1 MPVTDILAANLEK
14 KATRDGYGAA
24 LVEIGAENPKV
35 VVLDADLSG
44 STKTKKF
51 SEKYPDRF
59 FNYGVAEQNLIG
71 QAAGFALSGLI
82 PVASSFAMFAAG
94 RAWEI
99 LRNSVCYPHLNVK
112 VAATHAG
119 ITLGEDGASHQIIED
134 LALTRVIP
142 GLTVL
147 VPADYFHAA
156 AAIKAAV
163 AFDGPVYLRLGR
175 PNVPSIYSAADT
187 FKVGGSTVLQKGRP
201 FAIPGSADPG
211 SSLNHGAPVVFVATG
226 VMVYEAW
233 KAAALLEKE
242 TGVKPTVI
250 DAYSVKPLD
259 EKTIL
264 TEAKD
269 AKLVVTFEE
278 HNIMAGMGSAVAEI
292 IAEKQPCRVH
302 RIGLR
307 DEFGQSGD
315 APSLMKHY
323 KLTAETMLPDLI
335 ALVQAAK

>member
-1 MPVTDILAANLEK
+1 MPITDVLATNLEK

-24 LVEIGAENPKV
+24 LVEIGATNPKV

-51 SEKYPDRF
+51 SEKYPERF
-59 FNYGVAEQNLIG
+59 FNYGVAEQNLVG

-99 LRNSVCYPHLNVK
+99 FRNSVCYPHLNVK

-119 ITLGEDGASHQIIED
+119 ITLGEDGASHQIVED
-134 LALTRVIP
+134 LALTRVMP
-142 GLTVL
+142 GLSVL
-147 VPADYFHAA
+147 VPADYQQAS
-156 AAIKAAV
+156 AAIKTAV

-175 PNVPSIYSAADT
+175 PNVPSIYGADD
-187 FKVGGSTVLQKGRP
+187 VVRIGGSNVLQT
-201 FAIPGSADPG
+201 GSKA
-211 SSLNHGAPVVFVATG
+211 VFIAAG
-226 VMVYEAW
+226 VMVFEAW
-233 KAAALLEKE
+233 KAAALIEKE
-242 TGVKPTVI
+242 TGVKVTVI

-259 EKTIL
+259 EATIL
-264 TEAKD
+264 KATAD
-269 AKLVVTFEE
+269 AQLVVTFEE
-278 HNIMAGMGSAVAEI
+278 HNILAGLGGAVAELL
-292 IAEKQPCRVH
+292 AEKQPRRVH

-315 APSLMKHY
+315 SATLMKHY
-323 KLTAETMLPDLI
+323 KLTAETMLPDLL
-335 ALVQAAK
+335 ALLKAV

>member
-1 MPVTDILAANLEK
+1 MPVSDILATNLEK

-24 LVEIGAENPKV
+24 LIDIGAENPKV

-82 PVASSFAMFAAG
+82 PIASSFAMFAAG

-99 LRNSVCYPHLNVK
+99 FRNSVCYPHLNVK

-142 GLTVL
+142 GVAVL
-147 VPADYFHAA
+147 VPADYHQAA
-156 AAIKAAV
+156 AAIKTAV
-163 AFDGPVYLRLGR
+163 AYDGPVYLRLGR
-175 PNVPSIYSAADT
+175 PNVPSIYLATDT
-187 FKVGGSTVLQKGRP
+187 FRVGGSHVLQKGSK
-201 FAIPGSADPG
+201 F
-211 SSLNHGAPVVFVATG
+211 VFIATG
-226 VMVYEAW
+226 VMVFEAW

-242 TGVKPTVI
+242 TGIKPTVI

-259 EKTIL
+259 EQTIL
-264 TEAKD
+264 TETKD

-278 HNIMAGMGSAVAEI
+278 HNIMAGMGSAVAEL

-335 ALVQAAK
+335 ALAKAAT

>member
-1 MPVTDILAANLEK
+1 VPITDVLAPNLEK

-24 LVEIGAENPKV
+24 LVEIGAANPKV

-51 SEKYPDRF
+51 SEKYPERF

-99 LRNSVCYPHLNVK
+99 FRNSVCYPHLNVK

-119 ITLGEDGASHQIIED
+119 ITLGEDGASHQIVED
-134 LALTRVIP
+134 IALTRVIP

-147 VPADYFHAA
+147 VPADYHQAA

-163 AFDGPVYLRLGR
+163 AFEGPVYLRLGR
-175 PNVPSIYSAADT
+175 PNVPSIYGADD
-187 FKVGGSTVLQKGRP
+187 VVRIGGSHILQS
-201 FAIPGSADPG
+201 GSKA
-211 SSLNHGAPVVFVATG
+211 VFIAAG
-226 VMVYEAW
+226 VMVFEAW
-233 KAAALLEKE
+233 KAAALIEKE
-242 TGVKPTVI
+242 TGLKVTVI

-259 EKTIL
+259 EATIL
-264 TEAKD
+264 KATAD
-269 AKLVVTFEE
+269 AQLVLTFEE
-278 HNIMAGMGSAVAEI
+278 HNILAGLGGAVAELL
-292 IAEKQPCRVH
+292 AEKQPRRVH

-315 APSLMKHY
+315 SATLMKHY
-323 KLTAETMLPDLI
+323 KLTAETMLPDLLAHLKAI
-335 ALVQAAK
+335 

>member
-1 MPVTDILAANLEK
+1 MPVSDILATNLEK

-24 LVEIGAENPKV
+24 LIDIGAENPKV

-82 PVASSFAMFAAG
+82 PIASSFAMFAAG

-99 LRNSVCYPHLNVK
+99 FRNSVCYPHLNVK

-142 GLTVL
+142 GVAVL
-147 VPADYFHAA
+147 VPADYHQAA
-156 AAIKAAV
+156 AAIKTAV
-163 AFDGPVYLRLGR
+163 AYDGPVYLRLGR
-175 PNVPSIYSAADT
+175 PNVPSIYLATDT
-187 FKVGGSTVLQKGRP
+187 FRVGGSHVLQKG
-201 FAIPGSADPG
+201 SK
-211 SSLNHGAPVVFVATG
+211 VVFIATG
-226 VMVYEAW
+226 VMVFEAW

-242 TGVKPTVI
+242 TGIKPTVI

-259 EKTIL
+259 EQTIL
-264 TEAKD
+264 TETKD

-278 HNIMAGMGSAVAEI
+278 HNIMAGMGSAVAEL

-335 ALVQAAK
+335 ALAKAAT

>member
-1 MPVTDILAANLEK
+1 MPIQDILATNLEK

-24 LVEIGAENPKV
+24 LVEIGDANDKV
-35 VVLDADLSG
+35 VVLEADLSG
-44 STKTKKF
+44 STKTKAFGK
-51 SEKYPDRF
+51 KYPHRF

-99 LRNSVCYPHLNVK
+99 FRNSVGYPHLNVK

-142 GLTVL
+142 GVSVL
-147 VPADYFHAA
+147 VPADYHQAMA
-156 AAIKAAV
+156 SIKTAV
-163 AFDGPVYLRLGR
+163 EFNGPVYLRYGR
-175 PNVPSIYSAADT
+175 PNVPSIYLATDT
-187 FKVGGSTVLQKGRP
+187 FRIGGSHLLQRGKN
-201 FAIPGSADPG
+201 I
-211 SSLNHGAPVVFVATG
+211 VFIATG

-242 TGVKPTVI
+242 IGVKPTVI
-250 DAYSVKPLD
+250 DAYSIKPLD
-259 EKTIL
+259 AEAIL
-264 TEAKD
+264 TETKD

-278 HNIMAGMGSAVAEI
+278 HNTLAGLGGAVCELLS
-292 IAEKQPCRVH
+292 ENNPKRVH
-302 RIGLR
+302 RIGLK
-307 DEFGQSGD
+307 DEFGQSGTTE
-315 APSLMKHY
+315 ALMQHY
-323 KLTAETMLPDLI
+323 KLTAETMLPVLV
-335 ALVQAAK
+335 ALARAL

>member
-1 MPVTDILAANLEK
+1 MRVTRCENPRFSRVPITDILATNLEK

-24 LVEIGAENPKV
+24 LLDIGAENPKV

-51 SEKYPDRF
+51 SEKYPERF

-99 LRNSVCYPHLNVK
+99 FRNSVCYPHLNVK
-112 VAATHAG
+112 IAATHAG

-134 LALTRVIP
+134 IALTRVIP
-142 GLTVL
+142 GVTVL
-147 VPADYFHAA
+147 VPADYHQAA
-156 AAIKAAV
+156 AAIKTAV
-163 AFDGPVYLRLGR
+163 AFNSPVYLRLGR
-175 PNVPSIYSAADT
+175 PNVPSTYLATDT
-187 FKVGGSTVLQKGRP
+187 FAIGGSHVLQR
-201 FAIPGSADPG
+201 GSKI
-211 SSLNHGAPVVFVATG
+211 VFIAAG

-264 TEAKD
+264 SETKD

-278 HNIMAGMGSAVAEI
+278 HNIMAGLGSAVAELL
-292 IAEKQPCRVH
+292 AEKQPCRVH

-315 APSLMKHY
+315 AAALMKHY

-335 ALVQAAK
+335 ALAQSAK

>member
-1 MPVTDILAANLEK
+1 MPVTDVLAPNLEK

-24 LVEIGAENPKV
+24 LVEIGATNPRV

-51 SEKYPDRF
+51 SEKYPERF
-59 FNYGVAEQNLIG
+59 FNYGVAEQNLVG

-99 LRNSVCYPHLNVK
+99 FRNSVCYPHLNVK

-134 LALTRVIP
+134 LALTRVMP
-142 GLTVL
+142 GLSVL
-147 VPADYFHAA
+147 VPADYQQAA
-156 AAIKAAV
+156 AAIRSAV
-163 AFDGPVYLRLGR
+163 AFEGPAYLRLGR
-175 PNVPSIYSAADT
+175 PNVPMIYSAEDT
-187 FKVGGSTVLQKGRP
+187 VRIGGSNILQS
-201 FAIPGSADPG
+201 GSKA
-211 SSLNHGAPVVFVATG
+211 VFIAAG
-226 VMVYEAW
+226 VMVFEAW

-242 TGVKPTVI
+242 TGIRVTVI
-250 DAYSVKPLD
+250 DAYSIKPLD
-259 EKTIL
+259 EATIL
-264 TEAKD
+264 RLTAD
-269 AKLVVTFEE
+269 SALVVTFEE
-278 HNIMAGMGSAVAEI
+278 HNILAGLGSAVAELL
-292 IAEKQPCRVH
+292 AEKQPRRVH

-315 APSLMKHY
+315 SAALMKHY
-323 KLTAETMLPDLI
+323 KLTAETMLPDLL
-335 ALVQAAK
+335 ALLRAG

>member
-1 MPVTDILAANLEK
+1 MTPQQIARFGPVPVADILAPTLEK

-24 LVEIGAENPKV
+24 LLDLGAANPKI

-51 SEKYPDRF
+51 SEKFPERF
-59 FNYGVAEQNLIG
+59 FNYGVAEQNLLG
-71 QAAGFALSGLI
+71 QAAGFAMAGMI

-99 LRNSVCYPHLNVK
+99 FRNSICYPHLNVK

-147 VPADYFHAA
+147 VPADYHQAA

-163 AFDGPVYLRLGR
+163 DFSGPVYLRLGR
-175 PNVPSIYSAADT
+175 PNVPVIYDAQDS
-187 FKVGGSTVLQKGRP
+187 FRIGGSHVLQT
-201 FAIPGSADPG
+201 GSK
-211 SSLNHGAPVVFVATG
+211 VVFIAAG

-233 KAAALLEKE
+233 KAALLVEKE
-242 TGVKPTVI
+242 TGVRVTVI
-250 DAYSVKPLD
+250 DAYSIKPLD
-259 EKTIL
+259 EATIL
-264 TEAKD
+264 KATSD
-269 AKLVVTFEE
+269 ASLVITFEE
-278 HNIMAGMGSAVAEI
+278 HNILAGLGGAVAELL
-292 IAEKQPCRVH
+292 AEKQPRRLY

-315 APSLMKHY
+315 AATLMKHY
-323 KLTAETMLPDLI
+323 KLTSETMLPEILS
-335 ALVQAAK
+335 LVRSV

>member
-1 MPVTDILAANLEK
+1 MTDVLAPNLEK

-24 LVEIGAENPKV
+24 LVEIGATNPRV

-51 SEKYPDRF
+51 SEKYPERF
-59 FNYGVAEQNLIG
+59 FNYGVAEQNLVG

-99 LRNSVCYPHLNVK
+99 FRNSVCYPHLNVK

-134 LALTRVIP
+134 LALTRVMP
-142 GLTVL
+142 GLSVL
-147 VPADYFHAA
+147 VPADYQQAA
-156 AAIKAAV
+156 AAIKTAV

-175 PNVPSIYSAADT
+175 PNVPSIYAPDD
-187 FKVGGSTVLQKGRP
+187 VVRIGGSNVLQT
-201 FAIPGSADPG
+201 GSKA
-211 SSLNHGAPVVFVATG
+211 VFIATG
-226 VMVYEAW
+226 VMVFEAW
-233 KAAALLEKE
+233 KAAALIEKE
-242 TGVKPTVI
+242 TGTKVTVI

-259 EKTIL
+259 EATIL
-264 TEAKD
+264 KATAD
-269 AKLVVTFEE
+269 AQLVVTFEE
-278 HNIMAGMGSAVAEI
+278 HNILAGLGGAVAELL
-292 IAEKQPCRVH
+292 AEKQPRRVH

-315 APSLMKHY
+315 SATLMKHY
-323 KLTAETMLPDLI
+323 KLTAETMLPDLL
-335 ALVQAAK
+335 ALLKAV

>member
-1 MPVTDILAANLEK
+1 VPISDILSASLEK

-24 LVEIGAENPKV
+24 LVDLGAENSRM

-59 FNYGVAEQNLIG
+59 FNFGVAEQNLIG

-99 LRNSVCYPHLNVK
+99 YRNSVGYPHLNVK

-134 LALTRVIP
+134 IALMRVIP
-142 GLTVL
+142 QNTVL
-147 VPADYFHAA
+147 VPADYHQAS

-163 AFDGPVYLRLGR
+163 KFVGPVYLRLGR
-175 PNVPSIYSAADT
+175 PNVPSIYTANDE
-187 FKVGGSTVLQKGRP
+187 FKIGGSHVLQQGEK
-201 FAIPGSADPG
+201 I
-211 SSLNHGAPVVFVATG
+211 VFIAAG

-233 KAAALLEKE
+233 KAAALIEKE
-242 TGVKPTVI
+242 TGSKITVI
-250 DAYSVKPLD
+250 DVYSVKPLD
-259 EKTIL
+259 EATIL
-264 TEAKD
+264 TYTRD

-278 HNIMAGMGSAVAEI
+278 HNTMAGVGSAVSELLS
-292 IAEKQPCRVH
+292 ERQPVRVH
-302 RIGLR
+302 RIGIK

-315 APSLMKHY
+315 AASLMKHY
-323 KLTAETMLPDLI
+323 KLTAETMLPQLLNLI
-335 ALVQAAK
+335 KGV

>member
-1 MPVTDILAANLEK
+1 MPITDVLAPNLEK

-24 LVEIGAENPKV
+24 LVEIGASNPKV

-59 FNYGVAEQNLIG
+59 FNYGVAEQNLVG

-99 LRNSVCYPHLNVK
+99 FRNSVCYPHLNVK

-134 LALTRVIP
+134 LALTRVMP
-142 GLTVL
+142 GLAVL
-147 VPADYFHAA
+147 VPSDYNQAA
-156 AAIKAAV
+156 AAIKTAV

-175 PNVPSIYSAADT
+175 PNVPSIYSADDVVR
-187 FKVGGSTVLQKGRP
+187 VGGSNVLQT
-201 FAIPGSADPG
+201 GSKA
-211 SSLNHGAPVVFVATG
+211 VFIAAG
-226 VMVYEAW
+226 VMVFEAW
-233 KAAALLEKE
+233 KAAALIEKE
-242 TGVKPTVI
+242 TGTKVTVI

-259 EKTIL
+259 EATIL
-264 TEAKD
+264 KATAD
-269 AKLVVTFEE
+269 AQLVVTFEE
-278 HNIMAGMGSAVAEI
+278 HNILAGLGGAVAELL
-292 IAEKQPCRVH
+292 AEKQPRRVH

-315 APSLMKHY
+315 SATLMKHY
-323 KLTAETMLPDLI
+323 KLTAETMLPDLL
-335 ALVQAAK
+335 ALLKAI

>member
-1 MPVTDILAANLEK
+1 MPITDVLAPNLEK

-24 LVEIGAENPKV
+24 LVEIGAANPKV

-51 SEKYPDRF
+51 SEKYPERF

-99 LRNSVCYPHLNVK
+99 FRNSVCYPHLNVK

-119 ITLGEDGASHQIIED
+119 ITLGEDGASHQIVED
-134 LALTRVIP
+134 IALTRVIP

-147 VPADYFHAA
+147 VPADYHQAA

-163 AFDGPVYLRLGR
+163 AFEGPVYLRLGR
-175 PNVPSIYSAADT
+175 PNVPSIYGADD
-187 FKVGGSTVLQKGRP
+187 VVRIGGSHILQS
-201 FAIPGSADPG
+201 GSKA
-211 SSLNHGAPVVFVATG
+211 VFIAAG
-226 VMVYEAW
+226 VMVFEAW
-233 KAAALLEKE
+233 KAAALIEKE
-242 TGVKPTVI
+242 TGLKVTVI

-259 EKTIL
+259 EATIL
-264 TEAKD
+264 RATAD
-269 AKLVVTFEE
+269 AQLVVTFEE
-278 HNIMAGMGSAVAEI
+278 HNILAGLGGAVAELL
-292 IAEKQPCRVH
+292 AEKQPRRVH

-315 APSLMKHY
+315 SATLMKHY
-323 KLTAETMLPDLI
+323 KLTAETMLPDLLAHLKAI
-335 ALVQAAK
+335 

>member
-1 MPVTDILAANLEK
+1 MPITDVLAPNLEK

-24 LVEIGAENPKV
+24 LVEIGAANPKV

-51 SEKYPDRF
+51 SEKYPERF

-99 LRNSVCYPHLNVK
+99 FRNSVCYPHLNVK

-119 ITLGEDGASHQIIED
+119 ITLGEDGASHQIVED
-134 LALTRVIP
+134 IALTRVIP

-147 VPADYFHAA
+147 VPADYHQAA

-163 AFDGPVYLRLGR
+163 AFEGPVYLRLGR
-175 PNVPSIYSAADT
+175 PNVPSIYGADD
-187 FKVGGSTVLQKGRP
+187 VVRIGGSHILQS
-201 FAIPGSADPG
+201 GSKA
-211 SSLNHGAPVVFVATG
+211 VFIAAG
-226 VMVYEAW
+226 VMVFEAW
-233 KAAALLEKE
+233 KAAALIEKE
-242 TGVKPTVI
+242 TGLKVTVI

-259 EKTIL
+259 EATIL
-264 TEAKD
+264 KATAD
-269 AKLVVTFEE
+269 AQLVLTFEE
-278 HNIMAGMGSAVAEI
+278 HNILAGLGGAVAELL
-292 IAEKQPCRVH
+292 AEKQPRRVH

-315 APSLMKHY
+315 SATLMKHY
-323 KLTAETMLPDLI
+323 KLTAETMLPDLLAHLKAI
-335 ALVQAAK
+335 

>member
-1 MPVTDILAANLEK
+1 MPVTDVLAPNLEK

-24 LVEIGAENPKV
+24 LVEIGATNPKV

-59 FNYGVAEQNLIG
+59 FNYGVAEQNLVG

-99 LRNSVCYPHLNVK
+99 FRNSVCYPHLNVK

-134 LALTRVIP
+134 LALTRVMP

-147 VPADYFHAA
+147 VPSDYNQAA

-163 AFDGPVYLRLGR
+163 AFEGPVYLRLGR
-175 PNVPSIYSAADT
+175 PNVPTIYGADDA
-187 FKVGGSTVLQKGRP
+187 VRIGGSNVLQ
-201 FAIPGSADPG
+201 IGSKA
-211 SSLNHGAPVVFVATG
+211 VFIAAG
-226 VMVYEAW
+226 VMVFEAW

-242 TGVKPTVI
+242 TGTKVTVI

-259 EKTIL
+259 EQTIL
-264 TEAKD
+264 KATAD
-269 AKLVVTFEE
+269 AQLVVTFEE
-278 HNIMAGMGSAVAEI
+278 HNILAGLGGAVAELL
-292 IAEKQPCRVH
+292 AEKQPRRVH

-315 APSLMKHY
+315 STTLMKHY

-335 ALVQAAK
+335 ALVKSI

>member
-1 MPVTDILAANLEK
+1 VPIADVLAPNLEK

-24 LVEIGAENPKV
+24 LVEIGATNPKV

-99 LRNSVCYPHLNVK
+99 FRNSVCYPHLNVK

-134 LALTRVIP
+134 LALTRVMP

-147 VPADYFHAA
+147 VPADYHQAA

-175 PNVPSIYSAADT
+175 PNVPVIYRAEDP
-187 FKVGGSTVLQKGRP
+187 FRVGGSNVLQT
-201 FAIPGSADPG
+201 GSKA
-211 SSLNHGAPVVFVATG
+211 VFIAAG
-226 VMVYEAW
+226 VMVFEAW
-233 KAAALLEKE
+233 KAAALIEKE
-242 TGVKPTVI
+242 MGLKVTVI
-250 DAYSVKPLD
+250 DTYSIKPLD
-259 EKTIL
+259 EQTIL
-264 TEAKD
+264 QATAEAQ
-269 AKLVVTFEE
+269 LVVTFEE
-278 HNIMAGMGSAVAEI
+278 HNILAGLGGAVAELL
-292 IAEKQPCRVH
+292 AEKQPRRVH

-315 APSLMKHY
+315 AATLMKHY
-323 KLTAETMLPDLI
+323 KLTAETMLPDLL
-335 ALVQAAK
+335 ALLKAHV

>member
-1 MPVTDILAANLEK
+1 MTVRQNARFGRVPVSDILNANLEK

-24 LVEIGAENPKV
+24 LIDIGADNPKV

-51 SEKYPDRF
+51 SEKYPERF

-99 LRNSVCYPHLNVK
+99 FRNSVGYPHLNVK

-134 LALTRVIP
+134 IALMRVIP
-142 GLTVL
+142 GNTVL
-147 VPADYFHAA
+147 VPADYHQAA

-163 AFDGPVYLRLGR
+163 AYQGPVYLRLGR
-175 PNVPSIYSAADT
+175 PNVPMIYAANDPVN
-187 FKVGGSTVLQKGRP
+187 VGGSHVLQRGEKIA
-201 FAIPGSADPG
+201 FIAC
-211 SSLNHGAPVVFVATG
+211 G
-226 VMVYEAW
+226 VMVYEAF
-233 KAAALLEKE
+233 KAAALIEKE
-242 TGVKPTVI
+242 TGLKITVI

-259 EKTIL
+259 EQTIL
-264 TEAKD
+264 TETKN

-278 HNIMAGMGSAVAEI
+278 HNIMAGLGSAVAELLSSVRPVRI
-292 IAEKQPCRVH
+292 HRV
-302 RIGLR
+302 GLR

-315 APSLMKHY
+315 TASLMKHY
-323 KLTAETMLPDLI
+323 KLTAETMLPDLL
-335 ALVQAAK
+335 ALVKST

>member
-1 MPVTDILAANLEK
+1 VPINDVLAENLEK

-24 LVEIGAENPKV
+24 LVEVGAENPRV
-35 VVLDADLSG
+35 VVLEADLSG

-59 FNYGVAEQNLIG
+59 FNFGVAEQNLIG
-71 QAAGFALSGLI
+71 QAAGLALSGLI

-99 LRNSVCYPHLNVK
+99 LRNSVGYPHLNVK

-134 LALTRVIP
+134 IALTRVIP
-142 GLTVL
+142 GMTVL
-147 VPADYFHAA
+147 VPADYYHAS

-163 AFDGPVYLRLGR
+163 GYEGPVYLRLGR
-175 PNVPSIYSAADT
+175 PNVPSLYTSTDT
-187 FKVGGSTVLQKGRP
+187 FRIGGSTVLQRG
-201 FAIPGSADPG
+201 AD
-211 SSLNHGAPVVFVATG
+211 VVFIAAG
-226 VMVYEAW
+226 VMAYQAW

-242 TGVKPTVI
+242 INVRPTVI

-259 EKTIL
+259 SATIL
-264 TEAKD
+264 KETTN

-278 HNIMAGMGSAVAEI
+278 HNTMAGVGSAVAELLS
-292 IAEKQPCRVH
+292 EQQPCRIH
-302 RIGLR
+302 RIGLN

-315 APSLMKHY
+315 ANSLMKHY

-335 ALVQAAK
+335 ARIR

>member
-1 MPVTDILAANLEK
+1 MPVTDILNTQFEK
-14 KATRDGYGAA
+14 KATRDGYGAG

-35 VVLDADLSG
+35 VVLEADLSG

-51 SEKYPDRF
+51 GEKYPERF

-99 LRNSVCYPHLNVK
+99 FRNSVGYPHLNVK

-134 LALTRVIP
+134 IALMRVIP
-142 GLTVL
+142 GNTVM
-147 VPADYFHAA
+147 VPADYHQAA

-163 AFDGPVYLRLGR
+163 KYVGPVFLRLGR
-175 PNVPSIYSAADT
+175 PNVPTLYSATDT
-187 FKVGGSTVLQKGRP
+187 AEPGGSHLLQSG
-201 FAIPGSADPG
+201 G
-211 SSLNHGAPVVFVATG
+211 NVVFIACG
-226 VMVYEAW
+226 VMVYEAF
-233 KAAALLEKE
+233 KAAALIEKE
-242 TGVKPTVI
+242 TGTRITVI

-259 EKTIL
+259 NATIL
-264 TEAKD
+264 RETAN

-278 HNIMAGMGSAVAEI
+278 HNIMAGLGGAVAELLS
-292 IAEKQPCRVH
+292 EKQPKRIH

-315 APSLMKHY
+315 TASLMKHY
-323 KLTAETMLPDLI
+323 KLTAETMLPELI
-335 ALVQAAK
+335 PLINHGA

>member
-1 MPVTDILAANLEK
+1 MPITDILAPVSEK

-24 LVEIGAENPKV
+24 LLEIGAENPKV

-51 SEKYPDRF
+51 SEKYPERF
-59 FNYGVAEQNLIG
+59 FNYGVAEQNLLG

-99 LRNSVCYPHLNVK
+99 FRNSICYPHINVK

-147 VPADYFHAA
+147 VPADYYQAA
-156 AAIKAAV
+156 AAIKTAV

-175 PNVPSIYSAADT
+175 PNVPSLYSASDA
-187 FKVGGSTVLQKGRP
+187 FRVGGSTVLQKG
-201 FAIPGSADPG
+201 A
-211 SSLNHGAPVVFVATG
+211 NVVFVAVG

-242 TGVKPTVI
+242 TGVRPTVI

-264 TEAKD
+264 GEAKA

-278 HNIMAGMGSAVAEI
+278 HNIMAGLGSAVAELI
-292 IAEKQPCRVH
+292 SEKQPCRVH

-315 APSLMKHY
+315 AAALMKHY
-323 KLTAETMLPDLI
+323 KLTAETMLPDLVQ
-335 ALVQAAK
+335 LVKSSV

>member
-1 MPVTDILAANLEK
+1 MPITDVLAPNIEK

-24 LVEIGAENPKV
+24 LVEIGAANPKV

-51 SEKYPDRF
+51 SEKYPERF

-99 LRNSVCYPHLNVK
+99 FRNSVCYPHLNVK

-134 LALTRVIP
+134 LALTRVMP
-142 GLTVL
+142 GLAVL
-147 VPADYFHAA
+147 VPADYYQAA
-156 AAIKAAV
+156 AAIKTAV
-163 AFDGPVYLRLGR
+163 AYEGPVYLRLGR
-175 PNVPSIYSAADT
+175 PNVPSIYSADDAVR
-187 FKVGGSTVLQKGRP
+187 VGGSNVLQTGGK
-201 FAIPGSADPG
+201 
-211 SSLNHGAPVVFVATG
+211 VVFIAAG
-226 VMVYEAW
+226 VMVFEAW
-233 KAAALLEKE
+233 KAAALIEKE
-242 TGVKPTVI
+242 TGTKVTVI

-259 EKTIL
+259 EATIL
-264 TEAKD
+264 RATAD
-269 AKLVVTFEE
+269 AQLVVTFEE
-278 HNIMAGMGSAVAEI
+278 HNILAGLGGAVAELL
-292 IAEKQPCRVH
+292 AEKQPRRVH

-315 APSLMKHY
+315 SATLMKHY
-323 KLTAETMLPDLI
+323 KLTAETMLPDLL
-335 ALVQAAK
+335 ALIKSI

>member
-1 MPVTDILAANLEK
+1 MTDVLAPNLEK

-24 LVEIGAENPKV
+24 LVEIGASNPKV

-59 FNYGVAEQNLIG
+59 FNYGVAEQNLVG

-99 LRNSVCYPHLNVK
+99 FRNSVCYPHLNVK

-134 LALTRVIP
+134 LALTRVMP
-142 GLTVL
+142 GLAVL
-147 VPADYFHAA
+147 VPSDYNQAA
-156 AAIKAAV
+156 AAIKTAV

-175 PNVPSIYSAADT
+175 PNVPSIYSADDVVR
-187 FKVGGSTVLQKGRP
+187 VGGSNVLQT
-201 FAIPGSADPG
+201 GSKA
-211 SSLNHGAPVVFVATG
+211 VFIAAG
-226 VMVYEAW
+226 VMVFEAW
-233 KAAALLEKE
+233 KAAALIEKE
-242 TGVKPTVI
+242 TGTKVTVI

-259 EKTIL
+259 EATIL
-264 TEAKD
+264 KATAD
-269 AKLVVTFEE
+269 AQLVVTFEE
-278 HNIMAGMGSAVAEI
+278 HNILAGLGGAVAELL
-292 IAEKQPCRVH
+292 AEKQPRRVH

-315 APSLMKHY
+315 SATLMKHY
-323 KLTAETMLPDLI
+323 KLTAETMLPDLL
-335 ALVQAAK
+335 ALLKAI

>member
-1 MPVTDILAANLEK
+1 MPITDVLAPNLEK

-24 LVEIGAENPKV
+24 LVEIGATNPKV

-51 SEKYPDRF
+51 SEKYPERF
-59 FNYGVAEQNLIG
+59 FNYGVAEQNLLG

-99 LRNSVCYPHLNVK
+99 FRNSVCYPHLNVK

-147 VPADYFHAA
+147 VPADYYQAA

-163 AFDGPVYLRLGR
+163 AFEGPVYLRLGR
-175 PNVPSIYSAADT
+175 PNVPSIYSAEDA
-187 FKVGGSTVLQKGRP
+187 FRVGGSTVLQT
-201 FAIPGSADPG
+201 G
-211 SSLNHGAPVVFVATG
+211 SSAVFIAAG

-233 KAAALLEKE
+233 KAAALIEKE
-242 TGVKPTVI
+242 TGLRVTVI

-259 EKTIL
+259 EATIL
-264 TEAKD
+264 KATAD
-269 AKLVVTFEE
+269 ARLIVTFEE
-278 HNIMAGMGSAVAEI
+278 HNILAGLGGAISELLS
-292 IAEKQPCRVH
+292 EKQPRRVH

-315 APSLMKHY
+315 AQSLMKHY
-323 KLTAETMLPDLI
+323 KLTAETMLPDLL
-335 ALVQAAK
+335 ALIKTI

>member
-1 MPVTDILAANLEK
+1 MTPGQIALFGRVPITDVLSPNLEK

-24 LVEIGAENPKV
+24 LLEIGAENDKV

-51 SEKYPDRF
+51 SEKYPERF
-59 FNYGVAEQNLIG
+59 FNFGVAEQNLIG
-71 QAAGFALSGLI
+71 QAAGLALSGLI
-82 PVASSFAMFAAG
+82 PIASSFAMFASG

-134 LALTRVIP
+134 IALTRVIP

-147 VPADYFHAA
+147 VPSDYYHAA

-163 AFDGPVYLRLGR
+163 AYKGPVYLRLGR
-175 PNVPSIYSAADT
+175 PNVPSIYSASDT
-187 FKVGGSTVLQKGRP
+187 FAIGGSTVLQRG
-201 FAIPGSADPG
+201 GSVTFIA
-211 SSLNHGAPVVFVATG
+211 AG
-226 VMVYEAW
+226 VMVFEAF
-233 KAAALLEKE
+233 KAAALIEKE
-242 TGVKPTVI
+242 TQQKITVI
-250 DAYSVKPLD
+250 DAYSIKPLD
-259 EKTIL
+259 AKTIL
-264 TEAKD
+264 AETKD

-278 HNIMAGMGSAVAEI
+278 HNVMAGLGSAVAELLS
-292 IAEKQPCRVH
+292 EEQPRRVH
-302 RIGLR
+302 RVGLN

-315 APSLMKHY
+315 AASLMKHY

-335 ALVQAAK
+335 ARIRAAE

>member
-1 MPVTDILAANLEK
+1 VPITDVLAPHLEK

-24 LVEIGAENPKV
+24 LLEIGAANPKV

-51 SEKYPDRF
+51 SEKYPERF

-99 LRNSVCYPHLNVK
+99 FRNSVCYPHLNVK

-119 ITLGEDGASHQIIED
+119 ITLGEDGASHQIVED
-134 LALTRVIP
+134 IALTRVIP

-147 VPADYFHAA
+147 VPADYHQAA
-156 AAIKAAV
+156 AAIQAAV
-163 AFDGPVYLRLGR
+163 AFEGPVYLRLGR
-175 PNVPSIYSAADT
+175 PNVPVIYRADDPLRI
-187 FKVGGSTVLQKGRP
+187 GGSHILQS
-201 FAIPGSADPG
+201 GSKA
-211 SSLNHGAPVVFVATG
+211 VFIAAG
-226 VMVYEAW
+226 VMVFEAW
-233 KAAALLEKE
+233 KAAALIEKE
-242 TGVKPTVI
+242 IGLKVTVI

-259 EKTIL
+259 EATIL
-264 TEAKD
+264 RATAD
-269 AKLVVTFEE
+269 AQLVVTFEE
-278 HNIMAGMGSAVAEI
+278 HNILAGLGAAVAELL
-292 IAEKQPCRVH
+292 AEKQPRRVH

-315 APSLMKHY
+315 SAALMKHY
-323 KLTAETMLPDLI
+323 KLTAETMLPELL
-335 ALVQAAK
+335 ALLKTI

>member
-1 MPVTDILAANLEK
+1 MTDVLAPNLEK

-24 LVEIGAENPKV
+24 LVEIGASNPKV

-59 FNYGVAEQNLIG
+59 FNYGVAEQNLVG

-99 LRNSVCYPHLNVK
+99 FRNSVCYPHLNVK

-134 LALTRVIP
+134 LALTRVMP
-142 GLTVL
+142 GLAVL
-147 VPADYFHAA
+147 VPSDYNQAA
-156 AAIKAAV
+156 AAIKTAV

-175 PNVPSIYSAADT
+175 PNVPSIYSADDVVR
-187 FKVGGSTVLQKGRP
+187 VGGSNVLQT
-201 FAIPGSADPG
+201 GSKA
-211 SSLNHGAPVVFVATG
+211 VFIAAG
-226 VMVYEAW
+226 VMVFEAW
-233 KAAALLEKE
+233 KAAALIEKE
-242 TGVKPTVI
+242 TGTKVTVI

-259 EKTIL
+259 EATIL
-264 TEAKD
+264 KATAD
-269 AKLVVTFEE
+269 AQLVVTFEE
-278 HNIMAGMGSAVAEI
+278 HNILAGLGGAVAELL
-292 IAEKQPCRVH
+292 AEKQPRRVY

-315 APSLMKHY
+315 SATLMKHY
-323 KLTAETMLPDLI
+323 KLTAETMLPDLL
-335 ALVQAAK
+335 ALLKAI

>member
-1 MPVTDILAANLEK
+1 VPVTDILATNLEK

-24 LVEIGAENPKV
+24 LLDIGAENPKV

-142 GLTVL
+142 GLSVL
-147 VPADYFHAA
+147 VPADYFHAS

-163 AFDGPVYLRLGR
+163 AFEGPVYLRLGR
-175 PNVPSIYSAADT
+175 PNVPSIYSATDT
-187 FKVGGSTVLQKGRP
+187 FKIGGSTVLQKG
-201 FAIPGSADPG
+201 SQ
-211 SSLNHGAPVVFVATG
+211 VVFVAAG

-242 TGVKPTVI
+242 TGIKPTVI
-250 DAYSVKPLD
+250 DAYSIKPLD

-269 AKLVVTFEE
+269 AKLIVTFEE
-278 HNIMAGMGSAVAEI
+278 HNIMAGLGSAVAEL

-302 RIGLR
+302 RIGLK

-335 ALVQAAK
+335 QLAQAPK